1 MSEFDRPLIGYRLV
15 DTLYGDTLQK
25 VAARELG
32 NADRWPDLANINN
45 LLPPYI
51 TDDASLSSD
60 RVLLSGKTITV
71 PAQSKLSEA
80 SDSTDPDEVYQLD
93 MGLSNGELTSDENGD
108 FLVFNGRDNLKQA
121 LEHRVDVERGE
132 LLWHPEYGSLHRALI
147 GTTNGPT
154 ASTLASKYVE
164 ATLKADPR
172 VREISSVISTV
183 VGDQIGVVA
192 DVIPII
198 GRSLKIEVGI

>member
-1 MSEFDRPLIGYRLV
+1 MSEFDRPLLGYRLV
-15 DTLYGDTLQK
+15 DTLYGDTLQR

-51 TDDASLSSD
+51 TDDASIASD
-60 RVLLSGKTITV
+60 RVLLSGATLIV

-80 SDSTDPDEVYQLD
+80 SDSTDPDKIYQMD
-93 MGLSNGELTSDENGD
+93 MGLIDGDMSADDNGD

-132 LLWHPEYGSLHRALI
+132 LMWHPEYGSLHRALI
-147 GTTNGPT
+147 GTVNGPT
-154 ASTLASKYVE
+154 ASTLAAKYVD

-172 VREISSVISTV
+172 VQSVNSVVATV
-183 VGDQIGVVA
+183 VGDQINVVA
-192 DVIPII
+192 DVMPIV
-198 GRSLKIEVGI
+198 GRPMKIEVGI

>member
-15 DTLYGDTLQK
+15 DTLYGDTLQR

-51 TDDASLSSD
+51 TDDASLASD
-60 RVLLSGKTITV
+60 RVVLSGKQIVV
-71 PAQSKLSEA
+71 PAQSKISEA
-80 SDSTDPDEVYQLD
+80 SDSTDPDEIYQLD
-93 MGLSNGELTSDENGD
+93 MGLIDGDLSADEGGD
-108 FLVFNGRDNLKQA
+108 FVIFDGRANLKQA

-147 GTTNGPT
+147 GTVNGPT
-154 ASTLASKYVE
+154 AATLAAKYVA

-172 VREISSVISTV
+172 VQEVTSVVANV
-183 VGDQIGVVA
+183 VGDQIQGTA
-192 DVIPII
+192 DVLPII
-198 GRSLKIEVGI
+198 GRSMKIEVGI

>member
-1 MSEFDRPLIGYRLV
+1 MSEFDRPLLGYRLV

-25 VAARELG
+25 IAARELG

-51 TDDASLSSD
+51 TDDAAIASD
-60 RVLLSGKTITV
+60 RILLSGSTLIV

-80 SDSTDPDEVYQLD
+80 SDSTDPDEIYQLD
-93 MGLSNGELTSDENGD
+93 MGLPDGDLDADENGD
-108 FLVFNGRDNLKQA
+108 FLVYNGRDNLKQA

-132 LLWHPEYGSLHRALI
+132 LMWHPEYGSLHHALI
-147 GTTNGPT
+147 GTVNGPT
-154 ASTLASKYVE
+154 ASSLAAKYIS

-172 VREISSVISTV
+172 VQDVVSTATV
-183 VGDQIGVVA
+183 SGDQINVLSDVV
-192 DVIPII
+192 PIV
-198 GRSLKIEVGI
+198 GRSMKIEVGI

>member
-15 DTLYGDTLQK
+15 DTLYGDTLQR

-51 TDDASLSSD
+51 TDDASIASS
-60 RVLLSGKTITV
+60 RVLLSGSTIVV
-71 PAQSKLSEA
+71 PAQSKISEA
-80 SDSTDPDEVYQLD
+80 SDSTDPDEIYQLD
-93 MGLSNGELTSDENGD
+93 MGLIDGDMSADEGGD
-108 FLVFNGRDNLKQA
+108 FLIFNGRENLKQA
-121 LEHRVDVERGE
+121 LIHRVDVERGE

-147 GTTNGPT
+147 GTVNGPT
-154 ASTLASKYVE
+154 AGTLAAKYVE

-172 VREISSVISTV
+172 VQEVTSVEATV
-183 VGDQIGVVA
+183 QGDQINVIA
-192 DVIPII
+192 DVVPIV
-198 GRSLKIEVGI
+198 GRSMKIEVGI